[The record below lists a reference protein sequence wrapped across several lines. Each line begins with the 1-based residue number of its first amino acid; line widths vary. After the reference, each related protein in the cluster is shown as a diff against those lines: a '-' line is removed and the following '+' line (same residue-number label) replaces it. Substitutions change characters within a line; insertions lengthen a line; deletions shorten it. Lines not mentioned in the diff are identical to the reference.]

1 MIILKYYPEGTNKAL
16 AKKFESA
23 VQIKEAMRS
32 GETVEGKVLLCDRE
46 HNLHI
51 DLGTYKGIIP
61 YREGAIGIQE
71 GTVRDI
77 ALISKVNKSVCFRII
92 GFHRLESGEKIA
104 VLSRRAVQLEC
115 MKSFVDKLREGDI
128 IDAKITHLESFGAFI
143 DIGCGINSLIPIDM
157 LSVSRI
163 SHPSQRLCEGQ
174 LIKTVLR
181 KREEN
186 KLTFSLKELLGT
198 WEENAALFS
207 VGETVGGIVRS
218 VESYGVFIEL
228 MPNLAGLA
236 EFSEELKE
244 GQSVSVYIKSI
255 IPEKM
260 KIKLA
265 VVEAFDEMSP
275 KTELEYFVK
284 EKHISAWRYSPR
296 GAAKT
301 VETFFSP

>member
-23 VQIKEAMRS
+23 AQIKEAMNS
-32 GETVEGKVLLCDRE
+32 GETVEGKVLLCDKER
-46 HNLHI
+46 NLHI
-51 DLGTYKGIIP
+51 DLGAYKGIIP

-71 GTVRDI
+71 GTLRDI

-115 MKSFVDKLREGDI
+115 MKNYVDKLREGDI

-163 SHPSQRLCEGQ
+163 SNPRQRLSVGQ
-174 LIKTVLR
+174 TVKTVLR
-181 KREEN
+181 KREEG
-186 KLTFSLKELLGT
+186 KLTFSLRELLGT
-198 WEENAALFS
+198 WQENASLFS

-236 EFSEELKE
+236 EYSEELRE
-244 GQSVSVYIKSI
+244 GQSVSVYIKAI

-265 VVEAFDEMSP
+265 VVEAFDEINP
-275 KTELEYFVK
+275 KSELVYF
-284 EKHISAWRYSPR
+284 ENGEHISSWHYSPY
-296 GAAKT
+296 GATKT
-301 VETFFSP
+301 VETFFN

>member
-16 AKKFESA
+16 EKKFENA
-23 VQIKEAMRS
+23 AQIKEAMKS
-32 GETVEGKVLLCDRE
+32 GEIVEGRVLLCDKER
-46 HNLHI
+46 NLHI
-51 DLGTYKGIIP
+51 DLGAYKGIIP

-77 ALISKVNKSVCFRII
+77 ALISKVNKRVCFRII

-104 VLSRRAVQLEC
+104 VLSRRSVQLEC
-115 MKSFVDKLREGDI
+115 MKNFVDKLSEGDI
-128 IDAKITHLESFGAFI
+128 INAKITHLESFGAFI

-163 SHPSQRLCEGQ
+163 SNPAQRLCEGQ
-174 LIKTVLR
+174 LIKTVLK

-265 VVEAFDEMSP
+265 VVEAFDEINP
-275 KTELEYFVK
+275 KCELVYF
-284 EKHISAWRYSPR
+284 EKGRHISFWHYSPR
-296 GAAKT
+296 GASKT
-301 VETFFSP
+301 VETIFE